1 MTVMTRGISQP
12 ADLKMPS
19 LSLMN
24 ESVTKVDDGYD
35 VTVIWSED
43 DCTSHDVQ
51 YVISVSNQTSPEI
64 INYPTNSTQM
74 NLTISEGIEYTLT
87 VTATLCG
94 ESLASN
100 ELSLNFGG
108 MSIICPHAI
117 AIPQSVVI
125 MSC

>member
-1 MTVMTRGISQP
+1 MMRGVFARQP
-12 ADLKMPS
+12 ADLKMLS

-24 ESVTKVDDGYD
+24 ESMTKADDGYD
-35 VTVIWSED
+35 VIVIWSED

-51 YVISVSNQTSPEI
+51 YILSVSSPEI
-64 INYPTNSTQM
+64 MNYPTNLTQM
-74 NLTISEGIEYTLT
+74 NLTLSEGIEYTLT

>member
-1 MTVMTRGISQP
+1 MTVMTRGISQR

-35 VTVIWSED
+35 VAVIWSED

-51 YVISVSNQTSPEI
+51 YILSVSSPETM
-64 INYPTNSTQM
+64 NYPTNLTQM
-74 NLTISEGIEYTLT
+74 NVTLSEGIESTLT

-94 ESLASN
+94 KSLASN
-100 ELSLNFGG
+100 KLSLNIGG
-108 MSIICPHAI
+108 MSK
-117 AIPQSVVI
+117 
-125 MSC
+125 